1 MDSKQYKEI
10 IRPFLSDKRFR
21 HSVYVAE
28 ECVALASR
36 YGVDEKKA
44 ETVGL
49 LHDIMKEL
57 PKEEQLK
64 MLEES
69 GIILTDEERDTPKL
83 WHAKCGYLY
92 MKQVLHIE
100 DEEMLHAVLY
110 HTTARADMTQLDKV
124 LFVADYIS
132 MDRDYEG
139 VEKLRDFA
147 RESLDR
153 AVLEGLIF
161 SIQSLTAEHRT
172 VHSDSIKA
180 YNWAIKHFDL

>member
-28 ECVALASR
+28 ECIALASR

-44 ETVGL
+44 ETVGI

-64 MLEES
+64 MMEDS
-69 GIILTDEERDTPKL
+69 GIILTDEERDAPKL

-100 DEEMLHAVLY
+100 DEEKCLTQSCTIQPHVL
-110 HTTARADMTQLDKV
+110 
-124 LFVADYIS
+124 I
-132 MDRDYEG
+132 
-139 VEKLRDFA
+139 
-147 RESLDR
+147 
-153 AVLEGLIF
+153 
-161 SIQSLTAEHRT
+161 
-172 VHSDSIKA
+172 
-180 YNWAIKHFDL
+180 

>member
-28 ECVALASR
+28 ECIALASR

-44 ETVGL
+44 ETVGI
-49 LHDIMKEL
+49 LHDIMKMMED
-57 PKEEQLK
+57 
-64 MLEES
+64 S
-69 GIILTDEERDTPKL
+69 GIILTDEERDAPKL

-100 DEEMLHAVLY
+100 DEEMLNAVLY
-110 HTTARADMTQLDKV
+110 HTTARAHMTQLDKV
-124 LFVADYIS
+124 LFVADFIS

-139 VEKLRDFA
+139 VEKLRDLA
-147 RESLDR
+147 RDSLDK

-161 SIQSLTAEHRT
+161 SIQDLTSAHKT
-172 VHSDSIKA
+172 VHPDSVAA
-180 YNWAIKHFDL
+180 YNWAIKHFEL